1 MINLLL
7 FQSNTSEVTLLDR
20 VDSVDS
26 QDDSLGHSWNR
37 NNSVSIVNVIKF
49 QTLFSFCSWSR
60 WLSDRVLDWRS
71 RGCGFKPHRRWLSGV
86 EFT

>member
-1 MINLLL
+1 MINLLQ

-37 NNSVSIVNVIKF
+37 NNSVSN
-49 QTLFSFCSWSR
+49 TDG
-60 WLSDRVLDWRS
+60 LSNDEAHVRI
-71 RGCGFKPHRRWLSGV
+71 
-86 EFT
+86 

>member
-1 MINLLL
+1 MIILLL

-37 NNSVSIVNVIKF
+37 NNSVSTINDLKF
-49 QTLFSFCSWSR
+49 
-60 WLSDRVLDWRS
+60 
-71 RGCGFKPHRRWLSGV
+71 
-86 EFT
+86 